1 MVTQNNVSV
10 KQCKLFFEERGFHNV
25 FDDRLIKLPIVKK
38 NHQNMH
44 P

>member
-1 MVTQNNVSV
+1 MQKNVSV
-10 KQCKLFFEERGFHNV
+10 KQCKVFFEERGFPNV
-25 FDDRLIKLPIVKK
+25 FDDRPIKWPMTKK